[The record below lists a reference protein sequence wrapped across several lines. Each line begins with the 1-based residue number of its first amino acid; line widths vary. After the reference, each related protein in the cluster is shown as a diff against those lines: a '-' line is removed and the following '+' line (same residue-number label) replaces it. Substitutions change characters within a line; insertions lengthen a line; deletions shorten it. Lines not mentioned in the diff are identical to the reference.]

1 MNKKYCRFCGKEI
14 KHNFIDLGLSPLSN
28 SYIKKEKFGCSQRF
42 FPLNVG
48 VCENCFLVQT
58 TGEYDTPEEI
68 FSDYAYFS
76 SFSSSWLKHAE
87 DYVDFVTEKYN
98 LSTKSFVVEIASNDG
113 YLLQYFKEKNIPVL
127 GIEPAHNVANV
138 AKKEKG
144 IPTVSEFFT
153 SNLAHELVKKKKKA
167 DLIIGNNVLAHV
179 PNINDFVEGIKILLS
194 QDGFVTM
201 EFPHLLQLIN
211 NNQFDT
217 IYHEHFS
224 YLSFSVVQ
232 RVFKAH
238 NLKLFDVQEL
248 PTHGGSLRIFTCHED
263 CQSFGISDSV
273 SKMLIKEEKA
283 NFNSI
288 EGYLSFDKS
297 AKKVKRDL
305 LSKLISI
312 KESGKTIIGYGAA
325 AKGNTLLNYCGIRQD
340 FLDYVVD
347 KSPYK
352 QDTYLPGSCIPVYS
366 PEKIKETKPDY
377 ILILP
382 WNLRNEISKELSYVK
397 EWKCKFIVAIP
408 TIETF

>member
-1 MNKKYCRFCGKEI
+1 M
-14 KHNFIDLGLSPLSN
+14 
-28 SYIKKEKFGCSQRF
+28 
-42 FPLNVG
+42 
-48 VCENCFLVQT
+48 
-58 TGEYDTPEEI
+58 
-68 FSDYAYFS
+68 
-76 SFSSSWLKHAE
+76 
-87 DYVDFVTEKYN
+87 
-98 LSTKSFVVEIASNDG
+98 
-113 YLLQYFKEKNIPVL
+113 
-127 GIEPAHNVANV
+127 
-138 AKKEKG
+138 
-144 IPTVSEFFT
+144 
-153 SNLAHELVKKKKKA
+153 
-167 DLIIGNNVLAHV
+167 

-408 TIETF
+408 TIEIF